1 MTVAPVSAGF
11 AHLAIAG
18 RRASSEKMAD
28 SRPAQ
33 WRRWSNTTRRG
44 WRGAQLAS
52 PSARSIALG
61 STPRRASSTPQ
72 DAFAPRSSSLPVAAR
87 RSPIGSTRL
96 PLGERRFISMAASEE
111 MRSARGG
118 RGSPAPT
125 DKGVLLLLLPSV
137 TDINGAGGVAARW
150 KEYTRELEREGWTVE
165 LWTVDAPDQSRKI
178 PRYHLANFPG
188 TLTDSPGVG
197 FMMQLWRRLNRA
209 PLVASVVMTDLFSNV
224 PVAMLCAG
232 TGTPLIYSI
241 HTDIAQLD
249 GINLLPSS
257 AAFLQGTA
265 ARLAHAC
272 VTTSPSFQRQLQ
284 SRGIRWCD
292 RHYRPLPVDAIVSA
306 ADALSTEDVAATRD
320 ELTAGHPNRPVMAY
334 VGRWSAEKRIHLL
347 KSCRPAG
354 TTLAIVG
361 DGPMRRVVESW
372 HDPPRVVVLTGM
384 RPRAEL
390 ARVYRATD
398 WVASASAFET
408 FGNVPYEAAHCG
420 TPALLQD
427 AQGFNDQVD
436 AGESRGA
443 LLRFDAENG
452 EARVAAA
459 MDRTSGLL
467 KNPARVRAAARKHA
481 MHGTTLH
488 DVASD
493 VVERWKRGAPRK
505 RRFACLVAAVLWS
518 LALAAILAL
527 MKVLMVGCMWVGM
540 DFTTGMAHQRKA
552 KRAWRVKRAP
562 SGTLTLDASGGASPQ
577 FGDASENN
585 FSERRESPRG
595 RTSRL
600 SPPVPIQVPGD
611 DSRGEV
617 GEGWLSMA
625 PVSPVSP
632 ARVLSPFADDAGLA
646 AAVRVTRSG
655 AAGASL
661 ATGRR
666 RAVRL

>member
-1 MTVAPVSAGF
+1 
-11 AHLAIAG
+11 
-18 RRASSEKMAD
+18 
-28 SRPAQ
+28 
-33 WRRWSNTTRRG
+33 
-44 WRGAQLAS
+44 
-52 PSARSIALG
+52 
-61 STPRRASSTPQ
+61 
-72 DAFAPRSSSLPVAAR
+72 
-87 RSPIGSTRL
+87 
-96 PLGERRFISMAASEE
+96 MAASEE

-197 FMMQLWRRLNRA
+197 FMMKLWRRLNRA

-443 LLRFDAENG
+443 LLRFDAEDG

-527 MKVLMVGCMWVGM
+527 MKVLMVGFMWVGV

-562 SGTLTLDASGGASPQ
+562 SGTLTERGDGERGGIRRL
-577 FGDASENN
+577 
-585 FSERRESPRG
+585 ERTQNETRR
-595 RTSRL
+595 RTSR
-600 SPPVPIQVPGD
+600 VAQRTNVATIAARGD
-611 DSRGEV
+611 SGTGRRYSRRSWG
-617 GEGWLSMA
+617 G
-625 PVSPVSP
+625 
-632 ARVLSPFADDAGLA
+632 A
-646 AAVRVTRSG
+646 ALDGARVTRVAGEG
-655 AAGASL
+655 AQSLRGRRGIGGGGARDALGRGGGVVGYGTEKGGASL
-661 ATGRR
+661 AREGTPPRALVDFFRR
-666 RAVRL
+666 RRFPTRFAIRIRREGRVPSTRRPIRREVAFCQLVIRKRLGSVGSCQRSK

>member
-1 MTVAPVSAGF
+1 
-11 AHLAIAG
+11 
-18 RRASSEKMAD
+18 
-28 SRPAQ
+28 
-33 WRRWSNTTRRG
+33 
-44 WRGAQLAS
+44 
-52 PSARSIALG
+52 
-61 STPRRASSTPQ
+61 
-72 DAFAPRSSSLPVAAR
+72 
-87 RSPIGSTRL
+87 
-96 PLGERRFISMAASEE
+96 
-111 MRSARGG
+111 
-118 RGSPAPT
+118 
-125 DKGVLLLLLPSV
+125 
-137 TDINGAGGVAARW
+137 
-150 KEYTRELEREGWTVE
+150 
-165 LWTVDAPDQSRKI
+165 
-178 PRYHLANFPG
+178 
-188 TLTDSPGVG
+188 
-197 FMMQLWRRLNRA
+197 
-209 PLVASVVMTDLFSNV
+209 
-224 PVAMLCAG
+224 
-232 TGTPLIYSI
+232 
-241 HTDIAQLD
+241 
-249 GINLLPSS
+249 
-257 AAFLQGTA
+257 
-265 ARLAHAC
+265 
-272 VTTSPSFQRQLQ
+272 
-284 SRGIRWCD
+284 
-292 RHYRPLPVDAIVSA
+292 
-306 ADALSTEDVAATRD
+306 
-320 ELTAGHPNRPVMAY
+320 MAY

-443 LLRFDAENG
+443 LLRFDAEDG

-527 MKVLMVGCMWVGM
+527 MKVLMVGFMWVGV

-552 KRAWRVKRAP
+552 KRAWQVKRAP
-562 SGTLTLDASGGASPQ
+562 SGTLTLGRRRTGRN
-577 FGDASENN
+577 SET
-585 FSERRESPRG
+585 ERTQNETRR
-595 RTSRL
+595 RTSR
-600 SPPVPIQVPGD
+600 VAERTNVATIAARGD
-611 DSRGEV
+611 SGTGRRCSRRSWG
-617 GEGWLSMA
+617 G
-625 PVSPVSP
+625 
-632 ARVLSPFADDAGLA
+632 A
-646 AAVRVTRSG
+646 ALDGARVTRVAGEG
-655 AAGASL
+655 AQSLRGRRGIGGGGARDALGRGGGVVGYGTEKGGASL
-661 ATGRR
+661 AREGTPPRALVDFFRR
-666 RAVRL
+666 RRFPTRFAIRIRREGRDLSTRHPKTARERRFVSAFQMKDRETASGVALSRASSAWRALPRSFVVLPMSLGASTTSCFPRRRLDDAPACATDGSTRCRRIQDEPPVNPAPPDAMFRSEDVNALRVSRRRVVGSHEIHSRRVRGGHDDPVLRHPRRPR

>member
-1 MTVAPVSAGF
+1 
-11 AHLAIAG
+11 
-18 RRASSEKMAD
+18 
-28 SRPAQ
+28 
-33 WRRWSNTTRRG
+33 
-44 WRGAQLAS
+44 
-52 PSARSIALG
+52 
-61 STPRRASSTPQ
+61 
-72 DAFAPRSSSLPVAAR
+72 
-87 RSPIGSTRL
+87 
-96 PLGERRFISMAASEE
+96 MAASEE
-111 MRSARGG
+111 MRSARGGG

-165 LWTVDAPDQSRKI
+165 LWTVDAPDESRKI

-197 FMMQLWRRLNRA
+197 FMMKLWRRLNRA

-272 VTTSPSFQRQLQ
+272 ITTSPSFQRQLQ

-292 RHYRPLPVDAIVSA
+292 RHYRPLPVDAVVSA
-306 ADALSTEDVAATRD
+306 ADALSSEDVAATRD

-361 DGPMRRVVESW
+361 DGPMRRVIESW
-372 HDPPRVVVLTGM
+372 HDPPRVVVLAGM

-390 ARVYRATD
+390 ARVYKAAD

-427 AQGFNDQVD
+427 AQGFNDQID
-436 AGESRGA
+436 AGEARGA
-443 LLRFDAENG
+443 LLRFDAADG
-452 EARVAAA
+452 EARTAAA

-481 MHGTTLH
+481 MNGTTLH
-488 DVASD
+488 DVASE
-493 VVERWKRGAPRK
+493 VVDNWKRGPPRK
-505 RRFACLVAAVLWS
+505 RRFVCLVAAVLWS

-527 MKVLMVGCMWVGM
+527 MKVLMVGFMWVGV
-540 DFTTGMAHQRKA
+540 DFTTGMAHQREA
-552 KRAWRVKRAP
+552 KRAWSVKKSP
-562 SGTLTLDASGGASPQ
+562 SAVFGANGTAFPGLGNAGENKRE
-577 FGDASENN
+577 GDG
-585 FSERRESPRG
+585 ERRDSPRG
-595 RTSRL
+595 RTSRKT
-600 SPPVPIQVPGD
+600 PPVTIQVPGNDAD
-611 DSRGEV
+611 D
-617 GEGWLSMA
+617 GEGEGRLSML

-632 ARVLSPFADDAGLA
+632 ARVLNPFAGDAGLA
-646 AAVRVTRSG
+646 EAVRVTRSR
-655 AAGASL
+655 AVGASL

-666 RAVRL
+666 RAVRF